1 MAGSESLNCPF
12 CSVQQAEFGQLQLH
26 IARKHPDTDT
36 KSRKSPELT
45 DAEVAQLLAFDEA
58 GIPSEL
64 AFETTDS
71 SPTPPDSEQW
81 IECPCGERIPLE
93 DHDLHA
99 HMHDLENMGTEATR
113 EPASDSDS
121 PTQSTTQPLHKR
133 STSNGR
139 LFPLFDVANWK
150 KQSTSGA
157 AESKTGTRL
166 GKSEL
171 GPYAYENQMPDHLR
185 RLIQSTPSTS
195 QYLTYN
201 GFELRVDILQNETTN
216 LVTTLKKLSE
226 ADRSIRSG
234 AGHFCHPGVNHVGKL
249 PREGGFCGYRN
260 IQMLI
265 SYIRSCKEAPGHA
278 KFGGKLP
285 TIIQL
290 QDMIENAW
298 SHGYNSN
305 GKLETGGIRGT
316 RKHIGTSE
324 AQALF
329 QRFNIPCEAEAI
341 RTQGGHKA
349 ADQLIERMK
358 LHFSVS
364 DSPPVYLQHKGHSM
378 TVVGWEDDS
387 RSSNG
392 PRESYG
398 VLIIFDPMFNVSKG
412 LKALAARGGRYERE
426 TALLRA
432 HRYGRGHFK
441 RYNEFELLI
450 LDRPA

>member
-1 MAGSESLNCPF
+1 MGGQESLNCPF
-12 CSVQQAEFGQLQLH
+12 CPVQQDEFSQLQLH
-26 IARKHPDTDT
+26 IARKHPDADK
-36 KSRKSPELT
+36 KSQKSAELT
-45 DAEVAQLLAFDEA
+45 DAEVAQLLAFEEA
-58 GIPSEL
+58 GIPSDL

-71 SPTPPDSEQW
+71 SATPPESDQW
-81 IECPCGERIPLE
+81 VDCHCGERIPLE
-93 DHDLHA
+93 DHELHA
-99 HMHDLENMGTEATR
+99 QMHDLENMGTEATR
-113 EPASDSDS
+113 DSTPESDCHVPSTASSK
-121 PTQSTTQPLHKR
+121 HKK
-133 STSNGR
+133 SSSNGR

-150 KQSTSGA
+150 KQSSPDSV
-157 AESKTGTRL
+157 EPKTGTRL

-171 GPYAYENQMPDHLR
+171 GPFAYENQMPDHLK
-185 RLIQSTPSTS
+185 RLIMSTPSTP

-201 GFELRVDILQNETTN
+201 GFEMRVDVLQNETTN
-216 LVTTLKKLSE
+216 LVTTLRKLSE
-226 ADRSIRSG
+226 ADHSVRSG

-260 IQMLI
+260 IQMLV
-265 SYIRSCKEAPGHA
+265 SYIRSRKGAAGHLR
-278 KFGGKLP
+278 FSGKLP

-298 SHGYNSN
+298 SHGFNSN

-329 QRFNIPCEAEAI
+329 QSMKIPCEAEAI
-341 RTQGGHKA
+341 RTRGGQKA

-358 LHFSVS
+358 LHFSVP

-392 PRESYG
+392 PRESNG
-398 VLIIFDPMFNVSKG
+398 VLIMFDPMFNISKG
-412 LKALAARGGRYERE
+412 LKTLAARGGRYERE

>member
-1 MAGSESLNCPF
+1 MSGEESLNCPF
-12 CSVQQAEFGQLQLH
+12 CPVQQDEFGQLQLH
-26 IARKHPDTDT
+26 IARRHPDADS
-36 KSRKSPELT
+36 KSRKSAELT
-45 DAEVAQLLAFDEA
+45 DAEVAQLLAFEEA
-58 GIPSEL
+58 GIPSDV

-71 SPTPPDSEQW
+71 SATPPESDQW
-81 IECPCGERIPLE
+81 IDCHCGERIPLE
-93 DHDLHA
+93 DYDLHA
-99 HMHDLENMGTEATR
+99 QMHDLENMGTAATR
-113 EPASDSDS
+113 DSTPEPDY
-121 PTQSTTQPLHKR
+121 HVR
-133 STSNGR
+133 STARSKHKTSSSNGR

-150 KQSTSGA
+150 KQSSPDST
-157 AESKTGTRL
+157 ETKTGTRL

-171 GPYAYENQMPDHLR
+171 GPYAYENQMPDHLK
-185 RLIQSTPSTS
+185 RLIMSTPSTP

-201 GFELRVDILQNETTN
+201 GFELRVDVLQNETTN

-226 ADRSIRSG
+226 ADRSVRSG

-249 PREGGFCGYRN
+249 PCEGGFCGYRN
-260 IQMLI
+260 IQMLV
-265 SYIRSCKEAPGHA
+265 SYIRGCKEAPGHSR
-278 KFGGKLP
+278 FSGKLP

-298 SHGYNSN
+298 AHGYNSN
-305 GKLETGGIRGT
+305 GRLETGGIRGT

-329 QRFNIPCEAEAI
+329 QSLRIPCEAEAI
-341 RTQGGHKA
+341 RTQGGQKA
-349 ADQLIERMK
+349 ADQLTERMK
-358 LHFSVS
+358 LHFSVP

-392 PRESYG
+392 PRESNG
-398 VLIIFDPMFNVSKG
+398 VLIMFDPMFNISKG